1 MINKEIQKKDLELG
15 EKGENNTQGII
26 EKFLSIKLTKSTDKY
41 ATFDYYNDNTFI
53 ELKTR
58 RVKHNTYSTLMFGY
72 NKFKKGLEHIKE
84 GKDVYFFFNCLD
96 GVYYWKLT
104 EESKKHITIGS
115 GGRRDRGQD
124 ESNQKLVFVSSHNL
138 ICCK

>member
-1 MINKEIQKKDLELG
+1 MINSDIQKKDLELG
-15 EKGENNTQGII
+15 AKGEDTTKAII
-26 EKFLSIKLTKSTDKY
+26 EKFLCIKLNKSVDKY

-58 RVKHNTYSTLMFGY
+58 RIKHNQYKSLMFGY
-72 NKFKKGLEHIKE
+72 NKFVKGLDHIRE

-104 EESKKHITIGS
+104 DDSKKNITIGT
-115 GGRRDRGQD
+115 GGRWDRGRD
-124 ESNQKLVFVSSHNL
+124 ETQKLVFVGTHNL
-138 ICCK
+138 VSCS

>member
-1 MINKEIQKKDLELG
+1 MINKEIQQKDLELG
-15 EKGENNTQGII
+15 ANGENKTQAII

-84 GKDVYFFFNCLD
+84 GKDVYFFFQLFRWCL
-96 GVYYWKLT
+96 LLET
-104 EESKKHITIGS
+104 N
-115 GGRRDRGQD
+115 RR
-124 ESNQKLVFVSSHNL
+124 E
-138 ICCK
+138 